1 MNRGSAVKSRYLFCA
16 LTLCLASLAAAQAPP
31 PPAAFAA
38 LPAVQSPAIS
48 PDGERI
54 AYIARTGD
62 GTFVYAVRLATN
74 QADAIIGVDPS
85 RARAV
90 VWANNDTL
98 ILLASE
104 TETVTFAA
112 RMVEALSPYGIDL
125 AGELRVRQLAGS
137 RAVGGGFFVRG
148 RRLIGYDR
156 ATGRVLA
163 PVGGVLYSVNAKNG
177 DMDQI
182 DNNTSG
188 FTRDWVVDENAVP
201 RYRLDYRDRLDYLQ
215 ILRRTGNGLWETFVE
230 QTLDLPEIDL
240 HGLDAAGDLVVG
252 GRPRDVGRY
261 GLYTVSPDGTRGRTV
276 YAHDTLEVSE
286 VYVDPYTNRV
296 VGAEAEGERP
306 LWFDEELARQQATLE
321 TTFPGESPTILDWSQ
336 DRSRFIVQTERSD
349 RAPLFYLFDAA
360 ERTANELA
368 STYPALERTT
378 LPQRLPYRYEA
389 RDGVGIPGYL
399 TRPLGIDGPVP
410 LVVLPH
416 RGPVGRDVDGFD
428 WLAHFLASRG
438 YAVLQPNYRGSD
450 GYGRAWEE
458 AGHGGWG
465 VGVMQHD
472 LTDGVAALSAAGI
485 ADPQRVCIVGASYGG
500 YDALAGAAFTPELYR
515 CAVSING
522 VADLRDMHVLYTSRR
537 DSRSAAVTY
546 WERSVGVEGERS
558 ARAALEAL
566 SPARQVEG
574 VQAAVLLIHGRD
586 DSVVPIGQSRGMERA
601 LRAAG
606 KAVQFVEL
614 EGEDHWLS
622 DAPTRL
628 ETLVALEAFLAEHL
642 RGR

>member
-1 MNRGSAVKSRYLFCA
+1 LERTVLSRCLHAV
-16 LTLCLASLAAAQAPP
+16 LTLWLVPVATAQLPP
-31 PPAAFAA
+31 AAAFAA

-48 PDGERI
+48 PDGQRI
-54 AYIARTGD
+54 AYIARTGG
-62 GTFVYAVRLATN
+62 GTFVYAVQLANN
-74 QADAIIGVDPS
+74 QADAIVGVDPS

-104 TETVTFAA
+104 TETVHFAA
-112 RMVEALSPYGIDL
+112 RMVESLAPFGIDL
-125 AGELRVRQLAGS
+125 AGDLRVRQLAGS
-137 RAVGGGFFVRG
+137 RAIGGGFFVRG
-148 RRLIGYDR
+148 RRLVGYDR

-177 DMDQI
+177 DLDKV
-182 DNNTSG
+182 DDTAG
-188 FTRDWVVDENAVP
+188 FTRDWVVDESAVP
-201 RYRLDYRDRLDYLQ
+201 RYRLDYRDRMDYLQ

-240 HGLDAAGDLVVG
+240 HGLDAAGELVVG

-261 GLYTVSPDGTRGRTV
+261 GLYTVSPEGTRGRPV
-276 YAHDTLEVSE
+276 YVHDTLEVSD

-306 LWFDEELARQQATLE
+306 VWFDDELARQQASLE
-321 TTFPGESPTILDWSQ
+321 ATFPDESPTILDWSQ
-336 DRSRFIVQTERSD
+336 DRSRFIVQTERND
-349 RAPLFYLFDAA
+349 RAPLFYLFDAQ
-360 ERTANELA
+360 ERTANALA

-378 LPQRLPYRYEA
+378 LPARLPYSYTA
-389 RDGVGIPGYL
+389 RDGVEIPGYL
-399 TRPLGIDGPVP
+399 TRPLGAEGAVA

-416 RGPVGRDVDGFD
+416 RGPMGRDVDGFD
-428 WLAHFLASRG
+428 WLAHFVASRG

-450 GYGRAWEE
+450 GFGRAWEE
-458 AGHGGWG
+458 AGYGGWG
-465 VGVMQHD
+465 AGVMQHD
-472 LTDGVAALSAAGI
+472 LTDGVAALVAAGV

-500 YDALAGAAFTPELYR
+500 YAALAGAAFTPQLYR

-522 VADLRDMHVLYTSRR
+522 VADLRDMHALYTSRR
-537 DSRSAAVTY
+537 DFRSAAVTY

-558 ARAALEAL
+558 ARGQLEAV
-566 SPARQVEG
+566 SPARQVES

-586 DSVVPIGQSRGMERA
+586 DSVVPIGQSRNMERA

-606 KAVQFVEL
+606 KSVRFVEL
-614 EGEDHWLS
+614 EGQDHWLS

-628 ETLVALEAFLAEHL
+628 QTLAALEQFLAEQL
-642 RGR
+642 ASR

>member
-1 MNRGSAVKSRYLFCA
+1 MFATVACFLVPIA
-16 LTLCLASLAAAQAPP
+16 TAQP

-48 PDGERI
+48 PDGQRI
-54 AYIARTGD
+54 AYIARTGA
-62 GTFVYAVRLATN
+62 GTFVYAAQLATN

-104 TETVTFAA
+104 TETVHFAA
-112 RMVEALSPYGIDL
+112 RMVESLAPFGIDL
-125 AGELRVRQLAGS
+125 AGDLRVRQLAGS
-137 RAVGGGFFVRG
+137 RAVGGGLFVRG

-163 PVGGVLYSVNAKNG
+163 PVGGILYSVNAKNG
-177 DMDQI
+177 DLDEV
-182 DNNTSG
+182 DDTAG

-201 RYRLDYRDRLDYLQ
+201 RYRLDYRDRMDYLQ

-240 HGLDAAGDLVVG
+240 HGLNATGELVVG
-252 GRPRDVGRY
+252 GRPGDVGRY
-261 GLYTVSPDGTRGRTV
+261 GLYTVTPEGTRGRPV
-276 YAHDTLEVSE
+276 YAHDTLEVSD

-306 LWFDEELARQQATLE
+306 VWFDEELARQQASLDA
-321 TTFPGESPTILDWSQ
+321 TFASESPTILDWSQ

-349 RAPLFYLFDAA
+349 RAPLFYLYDAKDH
-360 ERTANELA
+360 TATELA

-378 LPQRLPYRYEA
+378 LPARLPYSYTA
-389 RDGVGIPGYL
+389 RDGVDIPGYL
-399 TRPLGIDGPVP
+399 ARPLGVEGPAP

-438 YAVLQPNYRGSD
+438 YVVLQPNYRGSD

-458 AGHGGWG
+458 AGYGGWG
-465 VGVMQHD
+465 IGVMQHD
-472 LTDGVAALSAAGI
+472 LTDGVAALVAAEI

-500 YDALAGAAFTPELYR
+500 YAALAAAAFTPELYR

-537 DSRSAAVTY
+537 DFRSAAVTY

-558 ARAALEAL
+558 ARDKLEAA
-566 SPARQVEG
+566 SPARHVER

-586 DSVVPIGQSRGMERA
+586 DSVVPIGQSRNMERA

-606 KAVQFVEL
+606 KTVQFVEL
-614 EGEDHWLS
+614 ENEDHWLS

-628 ETLVALEAFLAEHL
+628 QTLVALEEFLAQHL
-642 RGR
+642 DGR